1 MAWRYIE
8 LKSLEEAGE
17 TEEVCA
23 CYPNSNNNTSGYKHE
38 EHMKIAEKDAQEGK
52 CRLLVW
58 RDDHVSGFA
67 AFTGRR
73 N

>member
-23 CYPNSNNNTSGYKHE
+23 CYPDSNNNTSGYKHE
-38 EHMKIAEKDAQEGK
+38 EHMKIAEIASIFFHGN
-52 CRLLVW
+52 LL
-58 RDDHVSGFA
+58 RYHVLQPS
-67 AFTGRR
+67 RHLSI
-73 N
+73 